1 MQCSSE
7 GSSKHAE
14 STGGPCLD
22 FERPTHAD
30 CTQQKGNSV
39 RKGLSVIRFVAW
51 KRLVVPACF
60 CLIIRRVEAGDLFD
74 PSPLQWVAVVNP
86 QALEWQPKEGK
97 PRGVSLTSA
106 AEHLQVSIR
115 MEMCTMDMDGY
126 KCDGH
131 HYCTI
136 CIRIYIYYICIYT
149 HVITCIWMDNTY
161 FHFHLGSILWDL
173 QITGTTFPA
182 FPAAVQG
189 LKPGHRHGVL
199 CRDAL
204 QM

>member
-1 MQCSSE
+1 MSL
-7 GSSKHAE
+7 GLAK
-14 STGGPCLD
+14 
-22 FERPTHAD
+22 FEPRPTIVWCIAVQKDLLNTLKAQGALALTTHAD

-51 KRLVVPACF
+51 KRRVVPACF
-60 CLIIRRVEAGDLFD
+60 CLIWRVEAGDLFD

-106 AEHLQVSIR
+106 AEHLQVSI

-131 HYCTI
+131 HYYTI
-136 CIRIYIYYICIYT
+136 CIRIYI
-149 HVITCIWMDNTY
+149 HTCNHIMYMN
-161 FHFHLGSILWDL
+161 G
-173 QITGTTFPA
+173 
-182 FPAAVQG
+182 
-189 LKPGHRHGVL
+189 
-199 CRDAL
+199 
-204 QM
+204 